1 MGNIRLCYSLLF
13 PVPALRPGYSQCAA
27 YADMFGGSYLFWPCF
42 TAASLG
48 ATIFSAARGYIA
60 APCHNMQANTP
71 TQNVVALYEAV
82 RQSA

>member
-1 MGNIRLCYSLLF
+1 
-13 PVPALRPGYSQCAA
+13 
-27 YADMFGGSYLFWPCF
+27 MFGGSYLFWPCF